1 MDKKIIWT
9 TVVVSIVI
17 LVLGYILVDSSN
29 KKNITKTT
37 SNFSVSLPAKDK
49 IIFYYGITCPH
60 CKDVEEWMEK
70 NKIEEK
76 VKVEKKEV
84 YQNQNNSKELSL
96 VAESCGLNPNLVGVP
111 FLWAD
116 GKCYIGTPE
125 VERVLEEKLKMKK

>member
-17 LVLGYILVDSSN
+17 LVLGYILVDSAN
-29 KKNITKTT
+29 KKNNIK
-37 SNFSVSLPAKDK
+37 VQLPSKNK
-49 IIFYYGITCPH
+49 IIYYYGITCPH
-60 CKDVEEWMEK
+60 CREVEEWIKK

-76 VKVEKKEV
+76 VKIEKKEV
-84 YQNQNNSKELSL
+84 YQNQENSAELSF
-96 VAESCGLNPNLVGVP
+96 VAENCGLDTSSIGVP

-125 VERVLEEKLKMKK
+125 VKKVLEEKLNIKNQNAK